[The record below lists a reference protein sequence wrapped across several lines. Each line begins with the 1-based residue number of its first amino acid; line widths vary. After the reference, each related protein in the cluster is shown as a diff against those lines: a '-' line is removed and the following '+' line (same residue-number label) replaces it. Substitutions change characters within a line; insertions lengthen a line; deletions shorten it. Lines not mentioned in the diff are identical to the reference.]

1 MKIKYVFSLMQL
13 LLLLLLFVV
22 GLDKI
27 LANSVGCQEKR
38 NIDELFA
45 YGVLKLYPSSM
56 IV

>member
-1 MKIKYVFSLMQL
+1 MQL